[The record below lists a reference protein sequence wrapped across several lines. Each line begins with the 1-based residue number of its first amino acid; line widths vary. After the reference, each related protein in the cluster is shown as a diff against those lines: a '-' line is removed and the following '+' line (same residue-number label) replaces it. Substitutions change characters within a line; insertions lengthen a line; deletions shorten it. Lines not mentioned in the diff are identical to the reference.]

1 MVWLRMSLAIAVA
14 AMAVACSA
22 TALAAGAVAPL
33 SAGVLAHP
41 EPGDVD
47 GDKVLDVNDNCLNV
61 PNGAQVNSDLD
72 AEGDACDAD
81 DDNDGVLD
89 GADNCRVVVNPDQAN
104 LLTPGDSR
112 GDACPASD
120 VDTDGVD
127 ADSDNCIAVSNPDQL
142 DSDGDDKGDACDR
155 DDDNDLYDDGF
166 DNCPLVFNPD
176 QADRDGDKV
185 GSACDAAE
193 LIAGAATGPGAEGSG
208 APGAAA
214 PGAAPGTTP
223 GAAPGAATDRNA
235 PKLTVTV
242 SRRQRLADSGRSLV
256 VRVSCSEACSLSAV
270 VAADSRA
277 ARRARL
283 GSTRVVLARGS
294 WSLAGAGRTYV
305 FARWTPTARRLRS
318 GRRLM
323 AALRL
328 EATDEAGN
336 RRTVTRRIELRR

>member
-1 MVWLRMSLAIAVA
+1 MVWLRMSLVIAVA

-47 GDKVLDVNDNCLNV
+47 GDKVLDVNDNCLIV
-61 PNGAQVNSDLD
+61 PNGAQVNSDLLLPGGD
-72 AEGDACDAD
+72 GLGDACDD
-81 DDNDGVLD
+81 DDDADGVPD
-89 GADNCRVVVNPDQAN
+89 GTDNCRVNPNADQAN
-104 LLTPGDSR
+104 LVTPGDSR
-112 GDACPASD
+112 GDACPP
-120 VDTDGVD
+120 TDFDGD
-127 ADSDNCIAVSNPDQL
+127 GSNEEDDNCLRDFNPDQR

-193 LIAGAATGPGAEGSG
+193 LIAGAATGPGPDGSG
-208 APGAAA
+208 APGTT

-223 GAAPGAATDRNA
+223 GAATDRSA
-235 PKLTVTV
+235 PRLTVTV

-256 VRVSCSEACSLSAV
+256 VRVSCSEACNLSAV